1 MDAEVYERGCPAMGK
16 EEIDRINR
24 ISEINIKSQSK
35 RKKSNHEITPNFT
48 NNFLFVLL
56 RVI

>member
-1 MDAEVYERGCPAMGK
+1 MGK